1 MTFYLSFKVF
11 LVYKELKEIVD
22 HRDVLVWKAYP
33 VKAVCKINSI
43 VNLIWYIMQ
52 YFVSILGGI
61 TLPGLRGDAGRE
73 GLPGR
78 PGLR

>member
-1 MTFYLSFKVF
+1 
-11 LVYKELKEIVD
+11 
-22 HRDVLVWKAYP
+22 
-33 VKAVCKINSI
+33 
-43 VNLIWYIMQ
+43 MQ